1 MLYYQTNPGQNGR
14 VEKPK
19 TGPCPEKRGNTP
31 PPPASHSRGGR
42 GFDPTEDTERKATT
56 IFWKFIIRPAAE
68 ASIRLRILKVVLL
81 VNQLH
86 GDFNAAEASIR
97 LRILKVYVRRT
108 DSKSH
113 RWAAEASIRLRI
125 LKVRVW
131 RTGWKTRSA
140 AEASIRL
147 RILKGVAQNHMP

>member
-68 ASIRLRILKVVLL
+68 ASIRLRILKV
-81 VNQLH
+81 
-86 GDFNAAEASIR
+86 
-97 LRILKVYVRRT
+97 YVRRT